1 MVSWRRHAIT
11 STTLGY
17 AFPGA
22 VLGLGILLPLA
33 AFDNWFADRVL
44 EVFGIDPG
52 LLLTGSAAA
61 LVIAYFVRFFAIG
74 VGAAEAGLSSISSNI
89 PAAARS
95 LGAGKKTLV
104 WRIYQPLMRGSL
116 GSALVLVFVD
126 SLKEL
131 PATLLLRPFNF
142 ETLSTH
148 IYGQASLENF
158 NGAAPG
164 ALLIVLFSLGA
175 IILLAKANR

>member
-1 MVSWRRHAIT
+1 
-11 STTLGY
+11 
-17 AFPGA
+17 
-22 VLGLGILLPLA
+22 
-33 AFDNWFADRVL
+33 
-44 EVFGIDPG
+44 
-52 LLLTGSAAA
+52 
-61 LVIAYFVRFFAIG
+61 
-74 VGAAEAGLSSISSNI
+74 
-89 PAAARS
+89 
-95 LGAGKKTLV
+95 
-104 WRIYQPLMRGSL
+104 MRGSL

-164 ALLIVLFSLGA
+164 ALLIVFFSLGA